1 MANKKCLVFETMN
14 NINSSMHIVESSNP
28 KEIRLTGVFGVA
40 GVKNNN
46 NRIYDKQNYG
56 LMVES
61 LQKVI
66 ATEGCLGELEH
77 PNSMNINLNNVSH
90 KIESIVMNEDGTVTG
105 TIVLLD
111 TDKGRNAQ
119 AIVKG
124 GVPLYISSRA
134 AGSIDESGHVTLTT
148 LKTYDLVGTPG
159 FSQAKLNLA
168 ENQTFESLNE
178 SMCIIYESD
187 DLLDGKDSGDD
198 LLSDDDSRSESDD
211 KKSKDDE
218 KDETKKKDKKSD
230 KVEDKSDDDKDSDK
244 EKDKE
249 DNNKNKKDRKV
260 NMEDLKQSI
269 ENLSKKIEDLQADLH
284 IAKES
289 LKEKDKKIDMLK
301 EQIENLDIPTINY
314 EGIQNWIEEQFAPN
328 FKDELIDEV
337 NENLNGKVESIG
349 EGVQNWAI
357 NEFAPTLEG
366 YMKEEF
372 APAIQDWITEEFAPE
387 VQNWVVEEFAPE
399 VQNWITEEY
408 SPTVEG
414 WINEE
419 LLPVVDNWI
428 NEECIPEHKAA
439 IMEEMNN
446 NVSEFLES
454 KKTEKLS
461 NIDNL
466 LEAIEN
472 RGIKDEA
479 LELLKESKEDEKY
492 KGVYVVENM
501 PDQYKPQ
508 WEMATESKKE
518 DIVRRSKMYNF
529 TKQGVLESFWNTVD
543 FNEKPIN
550 ESVNENKSMDSYHAN
565 VFAQMKR
572 FAKR

>member
-119 AIVKG
+119 AIVRG

-159 FSQAKLNLA
+159 FSQAKLNLS

-187 DLLDGKDSGDD
+187 DLLGEDDSDKKDKSKDSGD
-198 LLSDDDSRSESDD
+198 LLGGDDSDKKDKSEDKKKDD
-211 KKSKDDE
+211 KVDKSEDKPDDSN
-218 KDETKKKDKKSD
+218 KKDKK
-230 KVEDKSDDDKDSDK
+230 ED
-244 EKDKE
+244 

-260 NMEDLKQSI
+260 DMEDLKQSI

-289 LKEKDKKIDMLK
+289 LEEKDKKIKMLK
-301 EQIENLDIPTINY
+301 EQLDNIPTINY
-314 EGIQNWIEEQFAPN
+314 EGIQNWIENEFAPTIKEEMN
-328 FKDELIDEV
+328 EELNNQV
-337 NENLNGKVESIG
+337 NRIA
-349 EGVQNWAI
+349 EGVQNWTI

-372 APAIQDWITEEFAPE
+372 APAIQDWITEEYSPAI
-387 VQNWVVEEFAPE
+387 QD
-399 VQNWITEEY
+399 WITEEY
-408 SPTVEG
+408 SPTIESWINEEFAPAVEG

-428 NEECIPEHKAA
+428 NEECIPEHKEA

-446 NVSEFLES
+446 NVSEFIES
-454 KKTEKLS
+454 KKDEKLT

-472 RGIKDEA
+472 RGTKDEA
-479 LELLKESKEDEKY
+479 LELLKEAQTDAKY

-501 PDQYKPQ
+501 PSQYKPQ

-529 TKQGVLESFWNTVD
+529 TKPGVLESFWNTVD
-543 FNEKPIN
+543 FKEENQVN
-550 ESVNENKSMDSYHAN
+550 ESQVVNNSIDTYHSN
-565 VFAQMKR
+565 IFAQMKR
-572 FAKR
+572 FGRK